1 MSDLILAYNIPLIY
15 LLRGINILGC
25 NKSLTIASNED
36 NSGMIGLPFI
46 VYNTDQDSKFIS
58 FVSKNV
64 NLSTNVY
71 LILCGNPETDTK
83 RISLVEKYLHKRP
96 LLLYH
101 SLGPFKNINDAYAKY
116 SPQSWV
122 TTSCSTKPDK
132 NRSLPVPLYAI
143 IGARNEEDII
153 YACIRNAF
161 EQGCEKVFLIDNNS
175 SDKTRQ
181 EAKEAGAELFLNYDT
196 DQYYEMHRIRLMND
210 AVESISLNENHDK
223 VWWLWLDADE
233 FPQGPKDNTISQ
245 FLTELSD
252 DIRVVGADVVNHFPT
267 EKPYYHKRQHPG
279 KFMPYGELFDCNS
292 LKTKHCSLSHWKH
305 PLHRFD
311 KGKAQIR
318 ALSGF
323 HTAHCRELPSEPK
336 ECITIHHFPFRDKD
350 TTFAR
355 YNALC
360 KINDKLNL
368 KNSQSSSSRIGFDD
382 SVSIKNKSC
391 TTRRFENLEYVY
403 KGQWDKVCIGAGE
416 SPKIGVSLKK
426 FSFKK

>member
-1 MSDLILAYNIPLIY
+1 LSNLILAYNIPLIY

-25 NKSLTIASNED
+25 NKSLTIACNED

-46 VYNTDQDSKFIS
+46 VYNTDEDSKFIS
-58 FVSKNV
+58 FVSKKV

-71 LILCGNPETDTK
+71 LILCGNRETDTK
-83 RISLVEKYLHKRP
+83 RISLIEKYILKRP
-96 LLLYH
+96 FLLYH
-101 SLGPFKNINDAYAKY
+101 SLGPFKNIDDAYAKY

-122 TTSCSTKPDK
+122 STSCSTKPDK
-132 NRSLPVPLYAI
+132 NRSFHIPLYAI

-161 EQGCEKVFLIDNNS
+161 EQGCKKVFLIDNNS

-181 EAKEAGAELFLNYDT
+181 EATDAGAEIFLNYDT

-233 FPQGPKDNTISQ
+233 FPRGPKDNTISQ

-267 EKPYYHKRQHPG
+267 EKPYYRKRQHPG
-279 KFMPYGELFDCNS
+279 KFMPYGELFDCSS
-292 LKTKHCSLSHWKH
+292 LKTKHCLLNHWKH

-323 HTAHCRELPSEPK
+323 HTAHCCELPSEPR

-360 KINDKLNL
+360 EKNDKLDL
-368 KNSQSSSSRIGFDD
+368 KNPQSSSSRIGFDD
-382 SVSIKNKSC
+382 SVSIKKKSC
-391 TTRRFENLEYVY
+391 TTRRYENLDYVY
-403 KGQWDKVCIGAGE
+403 NGQWDKVCIGAGE

-426 FSFKK
+426 FSFK